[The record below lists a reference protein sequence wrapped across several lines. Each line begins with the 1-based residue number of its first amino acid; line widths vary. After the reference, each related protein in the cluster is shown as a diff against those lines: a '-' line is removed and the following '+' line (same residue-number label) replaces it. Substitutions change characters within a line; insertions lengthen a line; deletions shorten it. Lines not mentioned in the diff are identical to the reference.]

1 MRTPMQKRKLIGE
14 INVVPYID
22 VMLVLLVIFMVTAPL
37 LTQGVDVELPKAGA
51 EPIKNV
57 PNHPPLV
64 VSVDAEGN
72 LYINV
77 GDDEDEPVSGKDIVA
92 RTGAVLRNRP
102 ETPVLIKADRAVQ
115 YGFVVGAMVLLQ
127 QGGAEHV
134 GFVTDPLDTYPVPEE
149 GDLKR

>member
-51 EPIKNV
+51 EAIENV

>member
-1 MRTPMQKRKLIGE
+1 MSTPMQKRKLIGE

-22 VMLVLLVIFMVTAPL
+22 VMLVLLIIFMVTAPL
-37 LTQGVDVELPKAGA
+37 LTQGVNVELPKAGA
-51 EPIKNV
+51 EPIADV

-64 VSVDAEGN
+64 LSVDADGN

-77 GDDEDEPVSGKDIVA
+77 GDDENTPVSAKDIVA

-127 QGGAEHV
+127 QGGADHV
-134 GFVTDPLDTYPVPEE
+134 GFVTDPLETYPVPE
-149 GDLKR
+149 